1 MKTSVVSLTKT
12 LYDGEATACVLPS
25 ATGEITILPNHRP
38 LISILAKGIARI
50 TDPSGAVVKLP
61 ITSGFL
67 EVGPD
72 HTVHIL
78 ID

>member
-12 LYDGEATACVLPS
+12 LYDGEAIACTLPTAI
-25 ATGEITILPNHRP
+25 GEITILPKHRP
-38 LISILAKGIARI
+38 LISILTAGTARI
-50 TDPSGAVVKLP
+50 TEPSGSVVKLQ